1 MFRYHPTFK
10 FIQLHKSL
18 TGKKGFIQNASSYL
32 RSFLDTIEN
41 GSDLYRLRT
50 EDGVEV
56 KKLFMKLLDPSI
68 GCDEIMFLLSVYGTI
83 DDIKIFGKNLKTGW
97 KMRNRG
103 FVTFAKCSDASSVLI
118 NRKKFSK
125 VFTLSAADS
134 WNQPDYEE
142 KKKSFITCKACDQDD
157 SKLLQ
162 KLNDDC
168 LLHVMSFVDVFDVF
182 TLKKVCV
189 KFVEL
194 SEIYLKTVKAFNF
207 SDMKGKKKMTLNEAK
222 IALETVGK
230 NIKRASIN
238 SEKFYNRRILN
249 FIPKYLPNLKHLHL
263 TGFKLDSTLF
273 WDQMNKILPNLETLD
288 LSDNSEI
295 YENFLR
301 SFKKAQPKLKTL
313 NLSNTNIDGSF
324 LKLVPQVESLNL
336 SGCRNING
344 KQLVEYADQNQNL
357 KALNISKCPNIY
369 GKDIND
375 LLKKV
380 STCKDLWLN
389 NYYIDD
395 LTSRFVIPSINPV
408 ISLRKLTICNINFPP
423 CDQLLRTINFENIIE
438 ELNISY
444 GTLTLTSVYA
454 ISTMKHLKKFVM
466 NFKTSVS
473 EDLVDYLMNL
483 EELEEIHI
491 CCCSYLSPANVL
503 RLFLLPNLKFLDIS
517 RCYGFTNEFV
527 VEAVDR
533 LKETPARKVLT
544 LKVGL
549 TEIDR
554 KVFEEPGM
562 KDSLG
567 ILNLSWESTRDVE
580 HDYDIDEENNK
591 SEAVNQQEHFT
602 LEDIINIL
610 SNIDDCDPNLVAT
623 IKKNL

>member
-1 MFRYHPTFK
+1 
-10 FIQLHKSL
+10 
-18 TGKKGFIQNASSYL
+18 
-32 RSFLDTIEN
+32 
-41 GSDLYRLRT
+41 
-50 EDGVEV
+50 
-56 KKLFMKLLDPSI
+56 
-68 GCDEIMFLLSVYGTI
+68 MFLLSIYGTI
-83 DDIKIFGKNLKTGW
+83 DDIKIFGKNLKSGW

-103 FVTFAKCSDASSVLI
+103 FVTFAKGSDASCVLI
-118 NRKKFSK
+118 NRKKFST

-134 WNQPDYEE
+134 WNQPDYE
-142 KKKSFITCKACDQDD
+142 KKRQELTSCEACNQTD

-162 KLNDDC
+162 TLNDDC
-168 LLHVMSFVDVFDVF
+168 LLHVMSFIDVLDAFA
-182 TLKKVCV
+182 LKKVCV
-189 KFVEL
+189 KFLEL
-194 SEIYLKTVKAFNF
+194 SEIHLKTVKAFNF
-207 SDMKGKKKMTLNEAK
+207 SDLKGKKKMTLHEAK
-222 IALETVGK
+222 QALETVGK
-230 NIKRASIN
+230 NIKKASIN

-249 FIPKYLPNLKHLHL
+249 FIPKYLTNLKHLRL

-273 WDQMNKILPNLETLD
+273 WDQMNKILPNLESLD

-295 YENFLR
+295 DENFLR

-324 LKLVPQVESLNL
+324 LKLIPRVESLNV

-344 KQLVEYADQNQNL
+344 KQLVEYADLNKNL

-375 LLKKV
+375 LLKKIL
-380 STCKDLWLN
+380 TCQALWLN

-408 ISLRKLTICNINFPP
+408 ISLKKLTICNINFPP

-438 ELNISY
+438 DLNISY
-444 GTLTLTSVYA
+444 GTLSLTSVYA

-466 NFKTSVS
+466 NFKTSVP
-473 EDLVDYLMNL
+473 EDLVDYLMGL
-483 EELEEIHI
+483 DELEEIHM
-491 CCCSYLSPANVL
+491 CSCSYLSPANVL

-527 VEAVDR
+527 VEAVDQ
-533 LKETPARKVLT
+533 LKETPRRKVLT
-544 LKVGL
+544 LKVGQ
-549 TEIDR
+549 TEIDK

-567 ILNLSWESTRDVE
+567 ILNLSWESTRDIE

-591 SEAVNQQEHFT
+591 SEAINQQEYFT
-602 LEDIINIL
+602 LDDIINIL
-610 SNIDDCDPNLVAT
+610 SNIDECDPNLVAT